1 MVKYLRFHNSSFA
14 LRYFLMQM
22 ARPQCDAP
30 LVFLKQ
36 LVIVSDSCL
45 AFECQFQGQHQM

>member
-1 MVKYLRFHNSSFA
+1 
-14 LRYFLMQM
+14 MQM